1 MGPYADDDVGT
12 DGACGQL
19 EVRSCTVRPWASRY
33 GPLPEGTQ
41 RKAESAKQKADHMP
55 QQKLTAAHEADK
67 NTKLIAA
74 ERPKAP
80 NKAEP
85 RKLVTKLHPR
95 RRRRL
100 NQKTCK

>member
-1 MGPYADDDVGT
+1 MY
-12 DGACGQL
+12 
-19 EVRSCTVRPWASRY
+19 WAST
-33 GPLPEGTQ
+33 GPLLDKRR
-41 RKAESAKQKADHMP
+41 RKAESSKRKADHMP

-85 RKLVTKLHPR
+85 RAVTKHKAGDTKLHPR